1 MHCLLQASPLHAP
14 GVPPKM
20 FKAHHAAIAPE
31 AQLEYTLPPAIQSI
45 RDGWQLTFQSAAVVS
60 GLLAG
65 VAAQLFSYFK
75 TNDAYPHG
83 PSGTRLAVV
92 TFCYL
97 AMFFNIGA
105 TISGFIL
112 IDGLGEI
119 QFHASTAVRKGEAS
133 SILPSAGPLEGS
145 PLELLRRF
153 DGGSYWTRLVYH
165 WIISFCLGVLSL
177 LLLLLIYIF
186 SQEHK
191 AMQYLSA
198 ILAIYLL
205 LPVLFLL
212 SNDRPENRY
221 RQVPT
226 MYGGSKKKGAL
237 DQTPVEV
244 KIPEP
249 SPDSGFGDG
258 AILWPMGQPQ
268 EGEGVP
274 ATQSPYM
281 LVPPQHSTNFP
292 QPSSHP
298 QELRLNTSMVQS
310 GPL

>member
-1 MHCLLQASPLHAP
+1 
-14 GVPPKM
+14 M
-20 FKAHHAAIAPE
+20 FKAHRAAITPE

-45 RDGWQLTFQSAAVVS
+45 RDGWQLTFQSAAVV
-60 GLLAG
+60 G

-75 TNDAYPHG
+75 TKDAYPNDLE
-83 PSGTRLAVV
+83 GTRLAVV

-177 LLLLLIYIF
+177 LLLLLVYIF

-212 SNDRPENRY
+212 SNDR
-221 RQVPT
+221 T
-226 MYGGSKKKGAL
+226 G
-237 DQTPVEV
+237 
-244 KIPEP
+244 EP
-249 SPDSGFGDG
+249 LS
-258 AILWPMGQPQ
+258 A
-268 EGEGVP
+268 
-274 ATQSPYM
+274 
-281 LVPPQHSTNFP
+281 
-292 QPSSHP
+292 
-298 QELRLNTSMVQS
+298 
-310 GPL
+310 GPNDVRWK